1 LFGARRAADA
11 ARAHR
16 SLALGGFMFAH
27 PRRYASAPSG
37 RRFAHHVHSVALG
50 LCLAA
55 LLAGCTT
62 APPTPVAG
70 AHPANPE
77 IRSRATAYRPVV
89 GPYVSQR
96 PRDASD
102 WLQSNERVAPQEK
115 P

>member
-1 LFGARRAADA
+1 
-11 ARAHR
+11 
-16 SLALGGFMFAH
+16 MFAH
-27 PRRYASAPSG
+27 SRRRAPTPS
-37 RRFAHHVHSVALG
+37 RWRFAHHVPSVPLG

-55 LLAGCTT
+55 LVAGCTT

-77 IRSRATAYRPVV
+77 IRSRATAYRPVI

-96 PRDASD
+96 PRDPSD
-102 WLQSNERVAPQEK
+102 WLQSNERVAPREK